1 MADLSRGSG
10 HDTEEEV
17 ETLASILAVETCS
30 DDSSAAS
37 MINSEMAAQAVAAS
51 FVGAVSKS
59 CRLKTKASIGV
70 SGFGMIQRARV
81 RRYWSRL
88 RASSAR

>member
-1 MADLSRGSG
+1 MADLSGGPG
-10 HDTEEEV
+10 HDTKEEV

-30 DDSSAAS
+30 GDSSAAS
-37 MINSEMAAQAVAAS
+37 MSNSAMMAKTVAAS
-51 FVGAVSKS
+51 FVGAISAS

-70 SGFGMIQRARV
+70 SGFDIVQRARV